1 MAMEI
6 PTVVSMFA
14 EPLNEVMA
22 NLNRKFR
29 QAWRPS
35 AGPRT

>member
-6 PTVVSMFA
+6 PTIVSMLA
-14 EPLNEVMA
+14 EPFIEVMA